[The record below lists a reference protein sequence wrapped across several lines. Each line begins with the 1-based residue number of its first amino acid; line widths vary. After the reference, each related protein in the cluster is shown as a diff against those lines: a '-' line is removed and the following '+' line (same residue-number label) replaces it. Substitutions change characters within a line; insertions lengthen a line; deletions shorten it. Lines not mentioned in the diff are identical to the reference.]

1 MCIIILNICMI
12 GVDDIR
18 SAKKLEDIAVEF
30 YNGFTKRSV
39 SNGEVK
45 PRTSILATSNCA
57 FSNSERYTLI

>member
-1 MCIIILNICMI
+1 MI